1 MMDKATTSKRVLVTG
16 STGAIGQ
23 PVCRHLL
30 ARGHMVRGFA
40 RRPTPHVKDYVV
52 GDLNDKD
59 KVYEAVEGMDTVIH
73 LGAYPNTADF
83 IDVLLQPNVVGLHYV
98 CEAVREFKV
107 GRLVLSSSVQAI
119 SGHGFPDRVIKIEDG
134 PAPVNHYA
142 LTKVWAEISGEMMAR
157 CHNISV
163 VSVRI
168 GWLPRNRSEAK
179 NLHSSKVGPNVF
191 FSHNDAQRFYEHCVE
206 SEKPYPGQSEVL
218 FATSKPL
225 TAERLDMEPAKR
237 IIGYEPRDTWP
248 EGLPF
253 SVEDLEED

>member
-1 MMDKATTSKRVLVTG
+1 MMDKATTPKRVLVTG
-16 STGAIGQ
+16 ATGAIGQ

-30 ARGHMVRGFA
+30 ARGHTVR
-40 RRPTPHVKDYVV
+40 
-52 GDLNDKD
+52 
-59 KVYEAVEGMDTVIH
+59 
-73 LGAYPNTADF
+73 
-83 IDVLLQPNVVGLHYV
+83 YV

-107 GRLVLSSSVQAI
+107 ERLVLSGSVQAI
-119 SGHGFPDRVIKIEDG
+119 SGHGFPDRSIKIEDG
-134 PAPVNHYA
+134 PAPTNHYA

-168 GWLPRNRSEAK
+168 GWLPRNRSEAG
-179 NLHSSKVGPNVF
+179 NLLSSKVGPNVF
-191 FSHNDAQRFYEHCVE
+191 FRHNDAQRFYERCVA
-206 SEKPYPGQSEVL
+206 SGKPYPGQSEVL

-237 IIGYEPRDTWP
+237 IIGYAPRDTWP